1 MVLSIKIALIR
12 RLYTHLTLVF
22 DCIGY
27 NPSLGDLNLWIFCTG
42 FAAPAAVGKRVDT
55 CGFYPLNSRFPL
67 LLSLAQTGDRRPLR
81 NLDTT
86 EDFFFR
92 MFLNIFAVSDTV
104 LLHIWFT
111 LRRRNITVLRNSFTR
126 CYVQHLRIPLYQQTL
141 PQGAPRWIDRR
152 AREGA
157 LGYDLGAPFVNHLHT
172 PNRRGAQCAPRK
184 CLILRCVGA
193 NVCHSL
199 DAVYLHII
207 LKRRNMINHCVN
219 FLFPILHY
227 STERKKGPET
237 GPFLYGKALT

>member
-1 MVLSIKIALIR
+1 M
-12 RLYTHLTLVF
+12 
-22 DCIGY
+22 
-27 NPSLGDLNLWIFCTG
+27 
-42 FAAPAAVGKRVDT
+42 GKRVDT

-67 LLSLAQTGDRRPLR
+67 FLSLAQTGDRRPLR
-81 NLDTT
+81 NWNTA

-126 CYVQHLRIPLYQQTL
+126 CYGQHLRIPLYQQTL

-157 LGYDLGAPFVNHLHT
+157 LGYDLGAPFVNDLHI

-199 DAVYLHII
+199 DAVYLHHNIETEKHDKS
-207 LKRRNMINHCVN
+207 LRQ
-219 FLFPILHY
+219 FSILHFQ
-227 STERKKGPET
+227 SSITPQNAKKGPKGVLFCVHKT
-237 GPFLYGKALT
+237 LT